1 MTIDCPICSGSA
13 EEDVDFMVKSPD
25 DYRFKSKKDYED
37 TLAHGVARKS
47 VPQQRMIKVHVCK
60 NCGATIRKD
69 GKLFNS
75 KGSEINMFGDTQ
87 DYG

>member
-1 MTIDCPICSGSA
+1 MTIIDCPICSGKA
-13 EEDVDFMVKSPD
+13 EDRGIELMREEHQPKQIW
-25 DYRFKSKKDYED
+25 R
-37 TLAHGVARKS
+37 T
-47 VPQQRMIKVHVCK
+47 KVHVCK
-60 NCGATIRKD
+60 NCGAQVDED

>member
-1 MTIDCPICSGSA
+1 MIDCPICSGSA
-13 EEDVDFMVKSPD
+13 EEDVDFMIKSPAA
-25 DYRFKSKKDYED
+25 KSVP
-37 TLAHGVARKS
+37 LN

>member
-1 MTIDCPICSGSA
+1 MDKDHPACPLCGGATNKVKLSPNAYQG
-13 EEDVDFMVKSPD
+13 EDVLDLELKRHELSAG
-25 DYRFKSKKDYED
+25 R
-37 TLAHGVARKS
+37 G
-47 VPQQRMIKVHVCK
+47 KVHVCK
-60 NCGATIRKD
+60 NCGAKVDED